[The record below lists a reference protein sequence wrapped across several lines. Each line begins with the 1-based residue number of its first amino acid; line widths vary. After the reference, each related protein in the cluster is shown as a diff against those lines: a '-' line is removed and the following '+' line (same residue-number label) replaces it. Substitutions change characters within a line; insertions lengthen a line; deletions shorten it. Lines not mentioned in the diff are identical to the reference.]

1 MSNQLTT
8 IKQQALTTI
17 TELFNGT
24 VSAIP
29 IEQLNVI
36 LDTPPP
42 EKWVKMHPYIKDHK
56 YLPIDKVEYLL
67 RKCFKKFQIEVKEY
81 KQLFNAVSVEVRVHY
96 FNPAAN
102 EMMFHDGV
110 GAWDLQTKST
120 SGPLKL
126 DLSNINT
133 GAVPMALGIAKS
145 IAIKDACDHFGSL
158 FGANLNRKDVKAFEG
173 DKTMLSIDQ
182 TNDIKEMQ
190 RVTEFI
196 ADATTPDMLVTVYE
210 AVQHYGLVKI
220 YEAKMKEVSNG

>member
-158 FGANLNRKDVKAFEG
+158 FGANLNRKDVTQFTGDAELLSNISADDVKELFELKREVL
-173 DKTMLSIDQ
+173 DADSIANAERIINNKE
-182 TNDIKEMQ
+182 TRNYIKLYNQ
-190 RVTEFI
+190 LKS
-196 ADATTPDMLVTVYE
+196 A
-210 AVQHYGLVKI
+210 
-220 YEAKMKEVSNG
+220 

>member
-158 FGANLNRKDVKAFEG
+158 FGANLNRKDVTQFTGDAELLSNISADDVKELFELKRELL
-173 DKTMLSIDQ
+173 DADSIANAERIINNKE
-182 TNDIKEMQ
+182 TRSYIKLYNQ
-190 RVTEFI
+190 LKS
-196 ADATTPDMLVTVYE
+196 A
-210 AVQHYGLVKI
+210 
-220 YEAKMKEVSNG
+220 